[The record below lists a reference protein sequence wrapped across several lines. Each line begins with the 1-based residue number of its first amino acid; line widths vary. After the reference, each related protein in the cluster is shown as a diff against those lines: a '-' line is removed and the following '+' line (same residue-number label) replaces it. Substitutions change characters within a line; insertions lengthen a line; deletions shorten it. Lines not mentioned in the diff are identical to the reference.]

1 MAAGFAVGRWFGR
14 CVSSGLWFPAAE
26 LSHHGL
32 PLLPVPV
39 GGLADTTK
47 GVLLR
52 VGRRLRGLCAASDF
66 LLDDFR
72 LAGGCALDGAGVL
85 ARLVCRAGAGVQE
98 KIRKARRGAGS
109 IHLDRAGIF
118 PRRAFL
124 GMYGVALVLMTLAAS
139 LSLLPRAASGI
150 LFGVCLIAL
159 GCFVNVPTRPPAGG
173 NSAAV
178 QVAGLQ
184 LEFPAESELLAA
196 LDEFAQKHPRVE
208 LVVLSEYSLQ
218 RPPSEEFKEWCRRYQ
233 RYLIVGGK
241 DFVSDDKFYNT
252 VFVVDPNGEVAFRQA
267 KSVPVQFFADGL
279 PAREQR
285 LWNSPWGKIGF
296 CICYDLSYRRV
307 ADRLVQFGA
316 QAIVVPTADEMSWG
330 EREHRLHARVAPTRA
345 AEYAT
350 PIFRVSSSGI
360 SQLIDARGRV
370 LATAP
375 FPGQGAIIE
384 GRLELGRPGHLPL
397 DHWLAPLSALV
408 TAAIIL
414 WLSAKTL
421 LGKISRL

>member
-66 LLDDFR
+66 LLDD
-72 LAGGCALDGAGVL
+72 
-85 ARLVCRAGAGVQE
+85 CR
-98 KIRKARRGAGS
+98 
-109 IHLDRAGIF
+109 
-118 PRRAFL
+118 
-124 GMYGVALVLMTLAAS
+124 LAAS

-218 RPPSEEFKEWCRRYQ
+218 
-233 RYLIVGGK
+233 
-241 DFVSDDKFYNT
+241 
-252 VFVVDPNGEVAFRQA
+252 
-267 KSVPVQFFADGL
+267 
-279 PAREQR
+279 
-285 LWNSPWGKIGF
+285 
-296 CICYDLSYRRV
+296 
-307 ADRLVQFGA
+307 
-316 QAIVVPTADEMSWG
+316 
-330 EREHRLHARVAPTRA
+330 
-345 AEYAT
+345 
-350 PIFRVSSSGI
+350 
-360 SQLIDARGRV
+360 
-370 LATAP
+370 
-375 FPGQGAIIE
+375 
-384 GRLELGRPGHLPL
+384 
-397 DHWLAPLSALV
+397 
-408 TAAIIL
+408 
-414 WLSAKTL
+414 
-421 LGKISRL
+421 